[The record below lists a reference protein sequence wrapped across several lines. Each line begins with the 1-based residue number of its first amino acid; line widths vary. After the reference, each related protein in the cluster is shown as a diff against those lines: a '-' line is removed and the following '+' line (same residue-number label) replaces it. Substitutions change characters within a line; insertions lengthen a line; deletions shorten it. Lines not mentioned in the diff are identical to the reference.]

1 MEAAAQRSFPRDE
14 VGSCPEQGKVVHEQV
29 RGVQLANGYFRFV
42 YTPRVGY
49 LLTDAGLGPGG
60 GGGALGPGGGG
71 GGALGGAGSR
81 WFRL

>member
-1 MEAAAQRSFPRDE
+1 MRYRGVEEAAQRSFPRDA
-14 VGSCPEQGKVVHEQV
+14 VGSCLEQGKVVHEQV
-29 RGVQLANGYFRFV
+29 QGVQLANGYFRFV

-60 GGGALGPGGGG
+60 GGG
-71 GGALGGAGSR
+71 GALGGAGSR

>member
-1 MEAAAQRSFPRDE
+1 MEEAAQRSFPRDG

-29 RGVQLANGYFRFV
+29 QGVQLANGYFRFV

-60 GGGALGPGGGG
+60 GGG

>member
-1 MEAAAQRSFPRDE
+1 MEAAAQRSFPRDG
-14 VGSCPEQGKVVHEQV
+14 VGSCLEQGKVVHEQV

-60 GGGALGPGGGG
+60 GGGGG

-81 WFRL
+81 WFRLLA